1 MNAVASPTQ
10 RVLLI
15 TGDPGAGKTTLMRQL
30 VALPGFRRWASWTTR
45 PPRPGEI
52 DGFDYVLVDDETFV
66 SAVDRG
72 GMLEHLIGPAGARYG
87 LPQPPMTR
95 SDECLV
101 AIVDEA
107 AAERLPALLRAC
119 EVVVR
124 RLVAPKDTLADRMRG
139 RGDTEDAIA
148 ARLAWAAR
156 DLTQCGVTQ

>member
-15 TGDPGAGKTTLMRQL
+15 TGAPGAGKTTLMRQL

-45 PPRPGEI
+45 APRPGEI
-52 DGFDYVLVDDETFV
+52 DGFDYVFVDDEAFV
-66 SAVDRG
+66 SAVERG
-72 GMLEHLIGPAGARYG
+72 GMLEHLVGPTGARYG
-87 LPQPPMTR
+87 LPQPPETR

-107 AAERLPALLRAC
+107 AAERLPGLLPAC

-124 RLVAPKDTLADRMRG
+124 RLIAPKDILADRMRG

-148 ARLAWAAR
+148 ARLAWAQR
-156 DLTQCGVTQ
+156 DLAQSGVSK